1 MDGTAKEISATGCLV
16 LIFPIAFLLA
26 FIFVAWPVLL
36 ALVLLGVTLR
46 LWQEYQWQQSIQKVN
61 PFFQQLLKENQGAIT
76 VTDLALKA
84 NVSGTVAKHYL
95 NSKAQEFGARPFEY
109 ADRGIVYY
117 FITASTLG
125 SLLDQSEPT
134 SLEERKPAKL
144 STPITKIGETEP
156 PTLEQVKQIA
166 SSTLVKIESNKPS
179 VRTNNEPIRSS
190 TLGKIFDDSEPD
202 YAESNQLSQDYASPS
217 QTEKQPLAESQ
228 SDQQQEVAK
237 PIEPQ
242 VTPESLIQSE
252 LAKRL
257 DVHSS
262 TILKHRS
269 ERGFPE
275 WSRSRDPEGIAW
287 KYSPRKKLFFPQP

>member
-26 FIFVAWPVLL
+26 FVFVAWPVLL
-36 ALVLLGVTLR
+36 ALVLLGITLR

-95 NSKAQEFGARPFEY
+95 NSKAQEFGARAFEY

-134 SLEERKPAKL
+134 SLEERKPVKL
-144 STPITKIGETEP
+144 STPITKTRETES

-202 YAESNQLSQDYASPS
+202 YPESNQLSQA
-217 QTEKQPLAESQ
+217 ERQPLEESQ
-228 SDQQQEVAK
+228 SNQQQEVAK

-269 ERGFPE
+269 EREFPE

-287 KYSPRKKLFFPQP
+287 KYSPRKKLFLPQP